1 MDSVLHAIG
10 DYLENIVYDSV
21 RKAMIEVAP
30 KQKAEEEEVYIS
42 VKEAC
47 KLLGIKTTAIYERL
61 KLPSIRTK
69 KEDGRRMI
77 CLNDLKKLKEQNAI
91 GIK

>member
-21 RKAMIEVAP
+21 KKAMIEVAP
-30 KQKAEEEEVYIS
+30 RQKADEEEVYIS

-47 KLLGIKTTAIYERL
+47 KLLGIKTTILRPLETAALHPYKKRRWSAYG
-61 KLPSIRTK
+61 LPK
-69 KEDGRRMI
+69 
-77 CLNDLKKLKEQNAI
+77 
-91 GIK
+91 